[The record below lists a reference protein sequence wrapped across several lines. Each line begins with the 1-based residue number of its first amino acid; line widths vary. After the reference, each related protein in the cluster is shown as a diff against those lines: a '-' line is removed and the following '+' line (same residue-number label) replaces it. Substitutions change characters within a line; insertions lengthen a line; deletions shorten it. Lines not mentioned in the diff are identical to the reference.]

1 MFPSIVMKDIN
12 AIVSSLLDGTLQ
24 ESETIELKRTLPHN
38 LPNIAKTIVGIAN
51 SGGGYLILGAIER
64 PRDGGMI
71 VGVDNAAAIQ
81 SRLTQILSEYTIGV
95 QGAPYLYT
103 IDSKRVVVFRIE

>member
-1 MFPSIVMKDIN
+1 MKYIN

-51 SGGGYLILGAIER
+51 SGGGYLVL
-64 PRDGGMI
+64 D
-71 VGVDNAAAIQ
+71 
-81 SRLTQILSEYTIGV
+81 
-95 QGAPYLYT
+95 
-103 IDSKRVVVFRIE
+103 KFR

>member
-12 AIVSSLLDGTLQ
+12 AIVSSLFDGTLQ

-51 SGGGYLILGAIER
+51 CGGGYLVL
-64 PRDGGMI
+64 D
-71 VGVDNAAAIQ
+71 
-81 SRLTQILSEYTIGV
+81 
-95 QGAPYLYT
+95 
-103 IDSKRVVVFRIE
+103 KFR

>member
-38 LPNIAKTIVGIAN
+38 LPNIAKIIVGIAN
-51 SGGGYLILGAIER
+51 SGGGYLIL
-64 PRDGGMI
+64 D
-71 VGVDNAAAIQ
+71 
-81 SRLTQILSEYTIGV
+81 
-95 QGAPYLYT
+95 
-103 IDSKRVVVFRIE
+103 KFR

>member
-1 MFPSIVMKDIN
+1 MFPAMVMKDIN

-51 SGGGYLILGAIER
+51 SGGGNLVL
-64 PRDGGMI
+64 D
-71 VGVDNAAAIQ
+71 
-81 SRLTQILSEYTIGV
+81 
-95 QGAPYLYT
+95 
-103 IDSKRVVVFRIE
+103 KFR